1 MENTDKTKTRSTL
14 VKWKEIQYY
23 VVGIHCNFVICTGYW
38 SCHWSNSIYD
48 LVARVIFNVLDLNR
62 GDAHV
67 SKKQS
72 ITVVTDCIRFE
83 ICADSRSVTF
93 IT

>member
-1 MENTDKTKTRSTL
+1 MYGNGNANGNDR
-14 VKWKEIQYY
+14 Q
-23 VVGIHCNFVICTGYW
+23 
-38 SCHWSNSIYD
+38 WSNSIYD
-48 LVARVIFNVLDLNR
+48 RGYARVTRAIFNVLYLNR

-72 ITVVTDCIRFE
+72 ITVVTNCIQFE
-83 ICADSRSVTF
+83 IFADSRSVTF